1 MLCCLVF
8 VAVCCV
14 VFGAV
19 VLCCVL
25 CCVVFLCRLGL
36 EPIFYRLGVSSVD
49 FCSFGWLL
57 GGLWGGLG
65 GSWAALGGVLEG
77 LGAVLDRSW
86 VVLGRHGSLRVIFNA
101 TGSCGARRFDA
112 QRGAKMEPKWDPR
125 RTEIEDKNEDEKRCS

>member
-8 VAVCCV
+8 GVVCCV

-25 CCVVFLCRLGL
+25 CCVLVFLCRLGL

-49 FCSFGWLL
+49 FYSFGWLL

-65 GSWAALGGVLEG
+65 GSWAALGASWRALGG
-77 LGAVLDRSW
+77 SWGRLGAS
-86 VVLGRHGSLRVIFNA
+86 
-101 TGSCGARRFDA
+101 
-112 QRGAKMEPKWDPR
+112 
-125 RTEIEDKNEDEKRCS
+125 